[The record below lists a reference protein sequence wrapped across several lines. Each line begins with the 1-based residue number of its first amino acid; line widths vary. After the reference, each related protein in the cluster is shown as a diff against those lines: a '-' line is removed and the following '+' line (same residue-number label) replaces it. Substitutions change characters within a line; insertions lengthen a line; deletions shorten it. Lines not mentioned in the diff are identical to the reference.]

1 MLPQVVERTMKKL
14 CDSLSVKNFNIAA
27 VYIYGSVALGDYIE
41 GSSDI
46 DFIAILREPLNI
58 SDIQAISAAHREV
71 ENVFPQAD
79 IMGAYLLDND
89 LGKPQSEISPLITYY
104 NKHVHSNG
112 YGADINPITWWTLK
126 NHGIKVF
133 GSEQSLNYEVEIKSL
148 LGYVIDNLN
157 NYWVTWIER
166 LEKQLL
172 LSDQERFTKQ
182 LDESVEWCTLGM
194 LRQLY
199 TIKEHNIKSK
209 VEAGYYGITTVPQ
222 HWHRLIYE
230 AINIKRLRPERYYCS
245 NEKRLTDLV
254 ALLRYIHLEANRV
267 FDDSNGLL
275 NK

>member
-1 MLPQVVERTMKKL
+1 MLPQVVERTMNTL
-14 CDSLSVKNFNIAA
+14 CDSLSVNNSNIIS

-46 DFIAILREPLNI
+46 DFIAILCEPLNM
-58 SDIQAISAAHREV
+58 SDIQAISAAHKEV
-71 ENVFPQAD
+71 ENEFPQ
-79 IMGAYLLDND
+79 
-89 LGKPQSEISPLITYY
+89 
-104 NKHVHSNG
+104 
-112 YGADINPITWWTLK
+112 ADINPITWWILK
-126 NHGIKVF
+126 NHGIKVY
-133 GSEQSLNYEVEIKSL
+133 GSEQSFNYEIEIKSL

-157 NYWVTWIER
+157 YYWVTWIER
-166 LEKQLL
+166 LEKQLTL
-172 LSDQERFTKQ
+172 KSLSDQDSVTKQ

-199 TIKEHNIKSK
+199 TIKEHKIKSK

-222 HWHRLIYE
+222 QWHRLIYE

-267 FDDSNGLL
+267 FDDSNGWL